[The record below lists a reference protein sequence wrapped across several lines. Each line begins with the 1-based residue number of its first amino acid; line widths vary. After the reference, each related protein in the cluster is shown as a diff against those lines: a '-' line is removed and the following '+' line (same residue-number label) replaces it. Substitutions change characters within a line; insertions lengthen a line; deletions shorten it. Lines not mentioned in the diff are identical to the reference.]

1 MSKQPKDT
9 WSFRVSDRIQA
20 ELDEFQYVVEQFK
33 SGAINEGQFRI
44 VRVPAGVYEQRE
56 NGTYMLR
63 VRFPAGGVTPAHLR
77 RLGEVSAKFGNGLLH
92 ITTRQEFQIH
102 RVPLDS
108 IIPALRLLAEAGL
121 STKGGG
127 GNTVRNITACVDSG
141 VCRDEVFDVTPYA
154 VATTERLLADPLSL
168 QLPRKYKIAFS
179 ACNKDCSGATVH
191 DVGFVARKQNGVDG
205 FAVYVAG
212 GMGGKSR
219 LSSLLHEFIPAT
231 ETFVVAEAIKR
242 VFDKNGDRKNKHLAR
257 LRFLVEKIG
266 LPAFRELYETE
277 LAGLRASNPAPL
289 ELRPLPQIASAPAN
303 SEVNSISP
311 LTAELGKHEQVVG
324 QASSLPES
332 EATRILA
339 AKNRF
344 EQAGGLRHSDST
356 EFNRWFAHN
365 VAPQKQPGFFL
376 VQIPLTL
383 GDIPASKAAAL
394 ADILAAHGDNI
405 LWATQSQNA
414 GLRWITA
421 AELPA
426 VHQKLA
432 ALGLAE
438 PEAPVLRNL
447 VACAGASTCRL
458 GICLSRGLAK
468 AVRSELSASELDL
481 DSLGDF
487 SINISGCP
495 NSCGRHPIGNIGLS
509 GTARRVGGNLVPF
522 YAVQLG
528 GRLAEGKSRF
538 GTNVGAVPAKNAPA
552 FVRDL
557 LTAWKKSS
565 DTGDFHRF
573 VDNDG
578 RKIAGE
584 ILARHQEVPPIAS
597 RKEFYY
603 DWDANELF
611 SLAGRGQGECSAG
624 VFDLIE
630 VDLANAR
637 ESQEAGRFYSAAL
650 AAARALLVGQ
660 RAQPKNDVE
669 TFDLFQK
676 HFIEAGLVDAALTAV
691 IASGARAA
699 AAANPAERFDGLP
712 ADVAALVASVRLLHE
727 SLDSSLRFKT
737 AAK

>member
-1 MSKQPKDT
+1 MSKPTNDT
-9 WSFRVSDRIQA
+9 WTFRVSDRIQA
-20 ELDEFQYVVEQFK
+20 ELDEFENVVAQFK

-44 VRVPAGVYEQRE
+44 IRVPAGVYEQRE

-63 VRFPAGGVTPAHLR
+63 VRCPAGGTTAAHLR

-92 ITTRQEFQIH
+92 VTTRQEFQVH

-108 IIPALRLLAEAGL
+108 IIPALRSLAEAGL
-121 STKGGG
+121 SSKGGG
-127 GNTVRNITACVDSG
+127 GNTVRNLTGCVDSG
-141 VCRDEVFDVTPYA
+141 VCRDGIFDVTPYV
-154 VATTERLLADPLSL
+154 VATSERLLADPLSL
-168 QLPRKYKIAFS
+168 QLPRKYKIAFA
-179 ACNKDCSGATVH
+179 ACARDCSGATVH
-191 DVGFVARKQNGVDG
+191 DLGFIARKQNGVEG

-219 LSSLLHEFIPAT
+219 LSSLLHEFIPSSDA
-231 ETFVVAEAIKR
+231 FVVAEAIKR

-266 LPAFRELYETE
+266 LPKFRELYETE
-277 LAGLRASNPAPL
+277 LAALRASNPAPL
-289 ELRPLPQIASAPAN
+289 ELRPLPQFA
-303 SEVNSISP
+303 
-311 LTAELGKHEQVVG
+311 TA
-324 QASSLPES
+324 
-332 EATRILA
+332 T
-339 AKNRF
+339 
-344 EQAGGLRHSDST
+344 AGGEVKSDSA

-383 GDIPASKAAAL
+383 GDISASKTAAL

-421 AELPA
+421 AELPV

-468 AVRSELSASELDL
+468 AVRSELSASSLDL

-487 SINISGCP
+487 SIHISGCP
-495 NSCGRHPIGNIGLS
+495 NSCGRHPIGNIGFS
-509 GTARRVGGNLVPF
+509 GAARRVDGNLIPF

-528 GRLAEGKSRF
+528 GRLAEGQSRF
-538 GTNVGAVPAKNAPA
+538 GANVGAVPAKNAPA

-557 LTAWKKSS
+557 LSAWKQSP
-565 DTGDFHRF
+565 DAADFHQF
-573 VDNDG
+573 VDRDG
-578 RKIAGE
+578 KKVAEE
-584 ILARHQEVPPIAS
+584 ILKQHQTVPPIAS

-603 DWDANELF
+603 DWDSNELF

-637 ESQEAGRFYSAAL
+637 ESQEAGRLYAAAL
-650 AAARALLVGQ
+650 AAARALLVVQ
-660 RAQPKNDVE
+660 RAQPKSDVE
-669 TFDLFQK
+669 TFALFQT

-691 IASGARAA
+691 IAAGTRAA
-699 AAANPAERFDGLP
+699 AGANPAENFAGAP

>member
-1 MSKQPKDT
+1 MLSKSHPSQTNVPWT
-9 WSFRVSDRIQA
+9 FQVSEHIQS
-20 ELDEFQYVVEQFK
+20 ELDEFQEVVKRFK
-33 SGAINEGQFRI
+33 TGAINEGQFRI
-44 VRVPAGVYEQRE
+44 IRVPAGVYEQRE

-63 VRFPAGGVTPAHLR
+63 VRFPAGGATPAHLR
-77 RLGEVSAKFGNGLLH
+77 RLGEVSAQFGNGLLH
-92 ITTRQEFQIH
+92 LTTRQEFQIH

-108 IIPALRLLAEAGL
+108 IIPALRSLAEAGL

-141 VCRDEVFDVTPYA
+141 VCRDQVFDVTPCA
-154 VATTERLLADPLSL
+154 VANSERLLADPLSL
-168 QLPRKYKIAFS
+168 QLPRKYKIAFA
-179 ACNKDCSGATVH
+179 ACDRDCSGATVH
-191 DVGFVARKQNGVDG
+191 DVGFIARKQNGVEG

-219 LSSLLHEFIPAT
+219 LASLLHEFIPAT
-231 ETFVVAEAIKR
+231 DTFVVAEAIKR

-266 LPAFRELYETE
+266 LSAFRELYETE
-277 LAGLRASNPAPL
+277 LAALRASHPAPL
-289 ELRPLPQIASAPAN
+289 ALRPLPQPSAAAEN
-303 SEVNSISP
+303 GEVKDG
-311 LTAELGKHEQVVG
+311 TAEFK
-324 QASSLPES
+324 
-332 EATRILA
+332 
-339 AKNRF
+339 
-344 EQAGGLRHSDST
+344 
-356 EFNRWFAHN
+356 RWLAHN

-383 GDIPASKAAAL
+383 GDISASKTAAL
-394 ADILAAHGDNI
+394 ADILAAHGDHI

-421 AELPA
+421 GELPV

-432 ALGLAE
+432 ALGLAD

-468 AVRSELSASELDL
+468 AVRGELCASELDL

-487 SINISGCP
+487 SIHISGCP
-495 NSCGRHPIGNIGLS
+495 NSCGRHPISNLGFS
-509 GTARRVGGNLVPF
+509 GAARRVEGNLVPF

-528 GRLAEGKSRF
+528 GRLAEGKSRL
-538 GTNVGAVPAKNAPA
+538 GANVGAVPAKNVPA

-557 LTAWKKSS
+557 LAAWKKSP
-565 DTGDFHRF
+565 DAADFHQF
-573 VDNDG
+573 VDHDG
-578 RKIAGE
+578 RKIASE
-584 ILARHQEVPPIAS
+584 ILARYQDVPALAS

-603 DWDANELF
+603 DWDADALF

-637 ESQEAGRFYSAAL
+637 ESQEAGRFYAATL
-650 AAARALLVGQ
+650 AAARALLVVQ
-660 RAQPKNDVE
+660 RAQPKSDVE
-669 TFDLFQK
+669 TFALFQK
-676 HFIEAGLVDAALTAV
+676 HFIEAGLVDGALTGV
-691 IASGARAA
+691 IAAGACAA
-699 AAANPAERFDGLP
+699 ATADPTRTFDGSP
-712 ADVAALVASVRLLHE
+712 VDVATLVASVRLLHE
-727 SLDSSLRFKT
+727 SLDASLRFKT

>member
-1 MSKQPKDT
+1 MSKST
-9 WSFRVSDRIQA
+9 NNLWTFRVSDRIQA
-20 ELDEFQYVVEQFK
+20 ELDEFESVIARFK
-33 SGAINEGQFRI
+33 AGAINDGQFRI
-44 VRVPAGVYEQRE
+44 IRVPAGVYEQRE

-63 VRFPAGGVTPAHLR
+63 VRFPAGGATAAHLR
-77 RLGEVSAKFGNGLLH
+77 RLGEVAAKYGNGLVH
-92 ITTRQEFQIH
+92 TTTRQEFQIH
-102 RVPLDS
+102 RVLLDD
-108 IIPALRLLAEAGL
+108 IIPALRWLVEAGL

-154 VATTERLLADPLSL
+154 VATSERLLADPLSL
-168 QLPRKYKIAFS
+168 QLPRKYKIAFA
-179 ACNKDCSGATVH
+179 ACDKDCSGATVH
-191 DVGFVARKQNGVDG
+191 DVGFIARKQNGVEG

-219 LSSLLHEFIPAT
+219 LASLLHEFIPAN
-231 ETFVVAEAIKR
+231 ETFLVAEAVKR

-266 LPAFRELYETE
+266 LEKFRELYDAEI
-277 LAGLRASNPAPL
+277 AGLRASQPAPL
-289 ELRPLPQIASAPAN
+289 ELRPLPQLATATANGEIKNASA
-303 SEVNSISP
+303 
-311 LTAELGKHEQVVG
+311 
-324 QASSLPES
+324 
-332 EATRILA
+332 
-339 AKNRF
+339 
-344 EQAGGLRHSDST
+344 
-356 EFNRWFAHN
+356 EFKQWFAHN
-365 VAPQKQPGFFL
+365 VAPQKQPGFFQ

-383 GDIPASKAAAL
+383 GDIPATKTAAL

-421 AELPA
+421 AELPV

-468 AVRSELSASELDL
+468 AVRGELSASALDL

-487 SINISGCP
+487 SIHISGCP
-495 NSCGRHPIGNIGLS
+495 NSCGRHPIGNIGFS
-509 GTARRVGGNLVPF
+509 GAARRVGENLVPF

-538 GTNVGAVPAKNAPA
+538 GTNIGAVPAKNAPA

-557 LTAWKKSS
+557 LAAWKQSPAAQ
-565 DTGDFHRF
+565 DFHRF

-578 RKIAGE
+578 KKIAGE
-584 ILARHQEVPPIAS
+584 ILARHQEVPSIAS

-603 DWDANELF
+603 DWDAAALF

-637 ESQEAGRFYSAAL
+637 EAQEAGRLYAAAL
-650 AAARALLVGQ
+650 AAARALLVVQ
-660 RAQPKNDVE
+660 RAQPKNDAE
-669 TFDLFQK
+669 IFRLFQK
-676 HFIEAGLVDAALTAV
+676 HFIEAGLVDATLTAV
-691 IASGARAA
+691 IAAGARAVA
-699 AAANPAERFDGLP
+699 TANPAESFTGAP
-712 ADVAALVASVRLLHE
+712 AEVATLVASVRLLHE
-727 SLDSSLRFKT
+727 SLDSSLRIKT

>member
-1 MSKQPKDT
+1 MSEKNMSKQLKDT
-9 WSFRVSDRIQA
+9 WAFRVSESTQA
-20 ELDEFQYVVEQFK
+20 ELDEFQHIVERFK

-63 VRFPAGGVTPAHLR
+63 VRFPAGGVTPSHLR
-77 RLGEVSAKFGNGLLH
+77 RLGEVSAKFGNGMLH
-92 ITTRQEFQIH
+92 VTTRQEFQIH

-108 IIPALRLLAEAGL
+108 IIPALRSLAKAGL

-168 QLPRKYKIAFS
+168 QLPRKYKIAFA
-179 ACNKDCSGATVH
+179 ACNKDCSGATMH
-191 DVGFVARKQNGVDG
+191 DVGFVARKQNGVEG

-212 GMGGKSR
+212 GMGVKSR

-266 LPAFRELYETE
+266 LPAFRELYEKE
-277 LAGLRASNPAPL
+277 LTGLRASHPAPL
-289 ELRPLPQIASAPAN
+289 ELRPLPQLTTALENGEVKTDSA
-303 SEVNSISP
+303 
-311 LTAELGKHEQVVG
+311 
-324 QASSLPES
+324 
-332 EATRILA
+332 
-339 AKNRF
+339 
-344 EQAGGLRHSDST
+344 

-365 VAPQKQPGFFL
+365 VTPQKQPGFFL

-414 GLRWITA
+414 RLRWITA
-421 AELPA
+421 AELPVA
-426 VHQKLA
+426 HQKLA

-468 AVRSELSASELDL
+468 AVRSELSASEVDL

-487 SINISGCP
+487 SIHISGCP
-495 NSCGRHPIGNIGLS
+495 NSCGRHPIGNIGFS
-509 GTARRVGGNLVPF
+509 GAARRVGGNLVPF

-538 GTNVGAVPAKNAPA
+538 GTNIGAVPAKNAPA
-552 FVRDL
+552 FIRDL
-557 LTAWKKSS
+557 LAAWKKSP
-565 DTGDFHRF
+565 DTGDFHQF
-573 VDNDG
+573 VDSG
-578 RKIAGE
+578 GGEIAGE
-584 ILARHQEVPPIAS
+584 ILARYQEVPPIAS
-597 RKEFYY
+597 RKEFYC
-603 DWDANELF
+603 DWDANALF

-637 ESQEAGRFYSAAL
+637 ESQEAGRFYAAAL
-650 AAARALLVGQ
+650 AAARALLVVQ
-660 RAQPKNDVE
+660 RAQPRSDVE
-669 TFDLFQK
+669 TFALFQK
-676 HFIEAGLVDAALTAV
+676 HFIEAGLVDASLTAV
-691 IASGARAA
+691 IAAGVRAA
-699 AAANPAERFDGLP
+699 AGANPAEKFDGLP

>member
-1 MSKQPKDT
+1 MSKST
-9 WSFRVSDRIQA
+9 NNLWTFRVSDRIQA
-20 ELDEFQYVVEQFK
+20 ELDEFESVIARFK
-33 SGAINEGQFRI
+33 AGAINDGQFRI
-44 VRVPAGVYEQRE
+44 IRVPAGVYEQRE

-63 VRFPAGGVTPAHLR
+63 VRFPAGGATAAHLR
-77 RLGEVSAKFGNGLLH
+77 RLGEVAAKYGNGLVH
-92 ITTRQEFQIH
+92 TTTRQEFQIH
-102 RVPLDS
+102 RVLLDD
-108 IIPALRLLAEAGL
+108 IIPALRWLVEAGL

-154 VATTERLLADPLSL
+154 VATSERLLADPLSL
-168 QLPRKYKIAFS
+168 QLPRKYKIAFA
-179 ACNKDCSGATVH
+179 ACDKDCSGATVH
-191 DVGFVARKQNGVDG
+191 DVGFIARKQNGVEG

-219 LSSLLHEFIPAT
+219 LASLLHEFIPAN
-231 ETFVVAEAIKR
+231 ETFLVAEAVKR

-266 LPAFRELYETE
+266 LEKFRELYDAEI
-277 LAGLRASNPAPL
+277 AGLRASQPAPL
-289 ELRPLPQIASAPAN
+289 ELRPLPQLATATANGEIKNASA
-303 SEVNSISP
+303 
-311 LTAELGKHEQVVG
+311 
-324 QASSLPES
+324 
-332 EATRILA
+332 
-339 AKNRF
+339 
-344 EQAGGLRHSDST
+344 
-356 EFNRWFAHN
+356 EFKQWFAHN
-365 VAPQKQPGFFL
+365 VAPQKQPGFFQ

-383 GDIPASKAAAL
+383 GDIPATKTAAL

-421 AELPA
+421 AELPV

-468 AVRSELSASELDL
+468 AVRGELSASTLDL

-487 SINISGCP
+487 SIHISGCP
-495 NSCGRHPIGNIGLS
+495 NSCGRHPIGNIGFS
-509 GTARRVGGNLVPF
+509 GAARRVGENLVPF

-538 GTNVGAVPAKNAPA
+538 GTNIGAVPAKNAPT

-557 LTAWKKSS
+557 LAAWKQSP
-565 DTGDFHRF
+565 DAPDFHRF

-578 RKIAGE
+578 KKIAGE
-584 ILARHQEVPPIAS
+584 ILARHQEVPSIAS

-603 DWDANELF
+603 DWDADALF

-637 ESQEAGRFYSAAL
+637 EAQEADRLYAAAL
-650 AAARALLVGQ
+650 AAARALLVVQ
-660 RAQPKNDVE
+660 RAQPKNDTEVF
-669 TFDLFQK
+669 TLFQK
-676 HFIEAGLVDAALTAV
+676 HFIEVGLVDAALTAV
-691 IASGARAA
+691 IAAGARAA
-699 AAANPAERFDGLP
+699 ITANPAENFT
-712 ADVAALVASVRLLHE
+712 VASAEVATLVASVRLLHE

>member
-1 MSKQPKDT
+1 MLDMPAILPIRQPGESWT
-9 WSFRVSDRIQA
+9 FRVSDRIQA
-20 ELDEFQYVVEQFK
+20 ELDEFQNVVERFK
-33 SGAINEGQFRI
+33 SGAINEGQFRVI
-44 VRVPAGVYEQRE
+44 RVPAGVYEQRE

-63 VRFPAGGVTPAHLR
+63 VRFPAGGVTPSHLR
-77 RLGEVSAKFGNGLLH
+77 RLGEVSAQFGNGVLH
-92 ITTRQEFQIH
+92 LTTRQEFQIH

-108 IIPALRLLAEAGL
+108 ILPALRSLAGAGL

-141 VCRDEVFDVTPYA
+141 VCRDGIFDVAPYA

-168 QLPRKYKIAFS
+168 QLPRKYKIAFA
-179 ACNKDCSGATVH
+179 ACAKDCSGATVH
-191 DVGFVARKQNGVDG
+191 DLGFIARQQNGLEG
-205 FAVYVAG
+205 FGVYVAG

-219 LSSLLHEFIPAT
+219 IASLLHEFIPASDT
-231 ETFVVAEAIKR
+231 SVVAEAVKR

-266 LPAFRELYETE
+266 LDAFRKLYETE
-277 LAGLRASNPAPL
+277 LAGLLASPPEPL
-289 ELRPLPQIASAPAN
+289 EFRPLPQPAAAPAN
-303 SEVNSISP
+303 GETITP
-311 LTAELGKHEQVVG
+311 
-324 QASSLPES
+324 
-332 EATRILA
+332 A
-339 AKNRF
+339 AGF
-344 EQAGGLRHSDST
+344 D
-356 EFNRWFAHN
+356 RWLAHN
-365 VAPQKQPGFFL
+365 VAPQKQPGYSL
-376 VQIPLTL
+376 VQIPLAL
-383 GDIPASKAAAL
+383 GDLPAGKAAAL
-394 ADILAAHGDNI
+394 ADILTAHGDHI

-426 VHQKLA
+426 VHQQLT

-438 PEAPVLRNL
+438 PEAPILRNL

-468 AVRSELSASELDL
+468 AVRTELSASDLDL
-481 DSLGDF
+481 DSLGEF
-487 SINISGCP
+487 SIHISGCP
-495 NSCGRHPIGNIGLS
+495 NSCGRHPIGNLGFS
-509 GTARRVGGNLVPF
+509 GAARRVGENLVPF

-528 GRLAEGKSRF
+528 GRVAEGQSRF

-557 LTAWKKSS
+557 LGAWKKSPEA
-565 DTGDFHRF
+565 GDFHRF
-573 VDNDG
+573 LDNDG

-584 ILARHQEVPPIAS
+584 VLARYQDVPPLAG
-597 RKEFYY
+597 RKEFYQ

-637 ESQEAGRFYSAAL
+637 EAQEAGQLYAAAL
-650 AAARALLVGQ
+650 AAARALLVVQ
-660 RAQPKNDVE
+660 RAQPKSDVE
-669 TFDLFQK
+669 TFALFQK
-676 HFIEAGLVDAALTAV
+676 HFIEAGLVDGALTEV
-691 IASGARAA
+691 IAAGACAA
-699 AAANPAERFDGLP
+699 ATADPTRTFDGSP
-712 ADVAALVASVRLLHE
+712 VDVATLVASVRLLHE
-727 SLDSSLRFKT
+727 SLDASLRFKT

>member
-1 MSKQPKDT
+1 MTEKNMSKEPKNI
-9 WSFRVSDRIQA
+9 WAFRVSDRIQD
-20 ELDEFQYVVEQFK
+20 ELDEFENVVAQFK
-33 SGAINEGQFRI
+33 AGAINEGQFRI

-63 VRFPAGGVTPAHLR
+63 VRFPAGGVTPPHLR
-77 RLGEVSAKFGNGLLH
+77 RLGEVSEKFGNGLLH

-108 IIPALRLLAEAGL
+108 IIPALRSLAKAGL

-168 QLPRKYKIAFS
+168 QLPRKYKIAFA

-191 DVGFVARKQNGVDG
+191 DVGFVARRQNGVDG

-219 LSSLLHEFIPAT
+219 LSSLLHEFIPKSD
-231 ETFVVAEAIKR
+231 TFVVAEAIKH

-266 LPAFRELYETE
+266 LPAFRELYESE
-277 LAGLRASNPAPL
+277 LVMLRASNPAPL
-289 ELRPLPQIASAPAN
+289 ELRPLPQLAATPAN
-303 SEVNSISP
+303 GDV
-311 LTAELGKHEQVVG
+311 K
-324 QASSLPES
+324 
-332 EATRILA
+332 
-339 AKNRF
+339 
-344 EQAGGLRHSDST
+344 SDSA
-356 EFNRWFAHN
+356 EFSRWFVHN
-365 VAPQKQPGFFL
+365 VAPQKQSGFFL
-376 VQIPLTL
+376 VQIPLAL
-383 GDIPASKAAAL
+383 GDLPASKTTAL

-421 AELPA
+421 AELPV

-487 SINISGCP
+487 SIHISGCP
-495 NSCGRHPIGNIGLS
+495 NSCGRHPIGNIGFS
-509 GTARRVGGNLVPF
+509 GAARRVGGNLVPF

-552 FVRDL
+552 FLRDL
-557 LTAWKKSS
+557 LSAWKKSP
-565 DTGDFHRF
+565 DTGNFHQF

-603 DWDANELF
+603 DWDSKKLF
-611 SLAGRGQGECSAG
+611 SLVGRGQGECSAG

-630 VDLANAR
+630 VDLVNAR
-637 ESQEAGRFYSAAL
+637 ESQEAGRFYAAAL
-650 AAARALLVGQ
+650 AAARALLVVQ
-660 RAQPKNDVE
+660 RARPKSDVE
-669 TFDLFQK
+669 TFALFQN
-676 HFIEAGLVDAALTAV
+676 HFIEAGLVDASLTAV
-691 IASGARAA
+691 IASGRRAA
-699 AAANPAERFDGLP
+699 AAANPAEKFDGLP